1 MLLKLQAFLK
11 DNNLD
16 VLDYWINEKAII
28 CFIRVLQKKT
38 GIFLMLKMR
47 QFRIALD
54 ENQFINQNKYTKV
67 YKMIESTVYEDQP
80 ETLLTYYDM
89 LLRTI
94 PECRKNFMYQQ
105 SNYLICNHESVYEIK
120 ANYNDNIRF
129 FYWNVDLE
137 WFYENINS
145 LEYELTKW
153 EQLLTHKMEKQ
164 CSSFLHNEDHFLK
177 KSEKDRNTMK
187 QVLEMYQ
194 TSFQKYQK
202 FKKLYLKIIGMETIM
217 KSQYLEMENV
227 HELGTFDFNES
238 LRKTHRKNLLR
249 KKLQELF
256 SLRCEAI
263 VDVNEH
269 WNKLHTIVLEILYFT
284 NEMKIILS
292 RYNTLFVD
300 IENFIL

>member
-1 MLLKLQAFLK
+1 MLLKLQTFLK

-47 QFRIALD
+47 QFHITLD
-54 ENQFINQNKYTKV
+54 ENKFVNENKYTKI
-67 YKMIESTVYEDQP
+67 YKMSQCTAYEDKP
-80 ETLLTYYDM
+80 ESLLTYYDM

-105 SNYLICNHESVYEIK
+105 SNYLICNHDSVYEVK

-137 WFYENINS
+137 WFYENISN

-153 EQLLTHKMEKQ
+153 EQLLIMKMQKQ
-164 CSSFLHNEDHFLK
+164 CFAFMHNDDHFLK
-177 KSEKDRNTMK
+177 NSEKDRSTMK
-187 QVLEMYQ
+187 NVFEMYQ
-194 TSFQKYQK
+194 SSFQEYQK
-202 FKKLYLKIIGMETIM
+202 YKRLYLKIIGIETVL
-217 KSQYLEMENV
+217 KGQYLEMENV
-227 HELGTFDFNES
+227 HSMGTFDFNES
-238 LRKTHRKNLLR
+238 LRKTHRKNILR
-249 KKLQELF
+249 KKLKELF
-256 SLRCEAI
+256 TLRCEAI
-263 VDVNEH
+263 VHINEH
-269 WNKLHTIVLEILYFT
+269 WNKLHSIILEILYFT

-300 IENFIL
+300 IENFVL